1 MIGSFG
7 ARFEMF
13 RRVGRFSICFL
24 QDSQPPAQ
32 RVSPAAL
39 AAPTPFRKS
48 RREKRLKSSMFRLLF
63 ENDCEK
69 ASLSYIPERFDVDL
83 ASCRDNPKVVALLRK
98 PWSDPAL
105 VANFSRLDLA
115 SVQSSR
121 PVRT

>member
-48 RREKRLKSSMFRLLF
+48 RREKRVKSSMFRLLF
-63 ENDCEK
+63 ENECEK
-69 ASLSYIPERFDVDL
+69 ASLSYIPERFD
-83 ASCRDNPKVVALLRK
+83 ANIAKAPG
-98 PWSDPAL
+98 WSKGGSAPQKAL
-105 VANFSRLDLA
+105 VQPGTGS
-115 SVQSSR
+115 
-121 PVRT
+121 